1 MYTYLNTY
9 IHLLG
14 KDLQSI
20 VYFEVASGKRK
31 DPNLDQNV
39 SDPEHCRKENNVDH
53 FPMGKKKEGHE
64 KE

>member
-1 MYTYLNTY
+1 MYTYINAY

-31 DPNLDQNV
+31 DSDQNV
-39 SDPEHCRKENNVDH
+39 SDPEHCRKENNA
-53 FPMGKKKEGHE
+53 PWAKKERHE